1 MLYSQALNLIKS
13 RSLRIRSL
21 GNARTAIAT
30 DITTKPGVFN
40 SSWMPY
46 TQWPLLCSTFMAIPC
61 SLVTVKLPWNKDSS
75 QDSASTDTSAPA
87 ATAASSTSHNSDL
100 SSTANRSKAY
110 TPKKGHATPS
120 RKQAQS
126 HPGTFEARFGA
137 RESYGESRKKRKE
150 LKASMSKEEWK
161 AYKRERA
168 EEGKQRRRE
177 AQAAMDRGDERY
189 LLQRDRGEERRYV
202 RDLVDSKR
210 YIGNFVMP
218 LALILLVILF
228 IGRWVP
234 EFASAMSFVA
244 LIFIAAFA
252 IEAIVL
258 GRKTARAVRERF
270 PDTSESGFAIGAY
283 AYGRVTQPR
292 RWRTPKPQVNIGD
305 TVA

>member
-1 MLYSQALNLIKS
+1 M
-13 RSLRIRSL
+13 
-21 GNARTAIAT
+21 
-30 DITTKPGVFN
+30 
-40 SSWMPY
+40 
-46 TQWPLLCSTFMAIPC
+46 
-61 SLVTVKLPWNKDSS
+61 KLPWNKDSS
-75 QDSASTDTSAPA
+75 QDPASTDTSSLA
-87 ATAASSTSHNSDL
+87 ATETPSASQTSGLSDA
-100 SSTANRSKAY
+100 ANRSKAY

-120 RKQAQS
+120 RKQAQA
-126 HPGTFEARFGA
+126 HPGTFESRFGA
-137 RESYGESRKKRKE
+137 RGGYGDSRKKRKE

-218 LALILLVILF
+218 LALVLLVILL

-234 EFASAMSFVA
+234 TFANAMSLVA

-270 PDTSESGFAIGAY
+270 PNTSETGFGIGAY

>member
-1 MLYSQALNLIKS
+1 
-13 RSLRIRSL
+13 
-21 GNARTAIAT
+21 
-30 DITTKPGVFN
+30 
-40 SSWMPY
+40 
-46 TQWPLLCSTFMAIPC
+46 MAIPC

-75 QDSASTDTSAPA
+75 QDSASTGTSSSA
-87 ATAASSTSHNSDL
+87 ATAASSASSTSHNSGLGDA
-100 SSTANRSKAY
+100 ANRSKAY

-120 RKQAQS
+120 RKQSQA

-137 RESYGESRKKRKE
+137 REGYGESRKKRKE
-150 LKASMSKEEWK
+150 LKASMTKEEWK

-168 EEGKQRRRE
+168 DEGKQRRRE

-234 EFASAMSFVA
+234 AFASAMSFVA
-244 LIFIAAFA
+244 LIFIASFA

-270 PDTSESGFAIGAY
+270 PDTSETGFGIGAY

-292 RWRTPKPQVNIGD
+292 RWRTPKPQVSIGD